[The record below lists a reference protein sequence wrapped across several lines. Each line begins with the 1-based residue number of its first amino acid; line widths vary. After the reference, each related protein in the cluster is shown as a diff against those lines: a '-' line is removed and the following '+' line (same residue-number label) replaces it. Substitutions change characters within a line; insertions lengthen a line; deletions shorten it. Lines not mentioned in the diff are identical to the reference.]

1 MILWLFNLS
10 LGLSVL
16 FIVFIE
22 NWFLIWV
29 FIELVTA
36 LLVLLASGGLSPRV
50 VEAISKYFVTQAIA
64 SIILLLGIMVR
75 IYTIGEVGGFSSYN
89 NVSLAFILSG
99 LFIKIAVFPNPFWFV
114 DVING
119 VGIKSGVYFVVVS
132 KLVPLYLYISLSQVD
147 RELFFIVGG
156 LGAVVVGSIY
166 AINQTSLRKII
177 ALSSVA
183 HLGWLVLGIP
193 YLTFSTCIVLFI
205 IYLLMVG
212 PLLWIVG
219 LYQIDDLNSTKHVYF
234 NSSFLLI
241 IILSLL
247 SLGGLPP
254 LAGFAYKW
262 VIFLGLFNAGKFLVC
277 VLLVLMSVVSLFFYL
292 RLCFSFYSSYL
303 PETFPFFFGVLMSS
317 NMGGKSFLIFIVGT
331 CIVML
336 GGLLLM
342 GPLTFTLLTW

>member
-1 MILWLFNLS
+1 M
-10 LGLSVL
+10 
-16 FIVFIE
+16 
-22 NWFLIWV
+22 
-29 FIELVTA
+29 
-36 LLVLLASGGLSPRV
+36 LVLLARGGLSPRV

-64 SIILLLGIMVR
+64 RIILLLGIMVR

-114 DVING
+114 DVIKG
-119 VGIKSGVYFVVVS
+119 VGIKRGVYFVVVS

-156 LGAVVVGSIY
+156 LGAVVVGRIY

-212 PLLWIVG
+212 PLL
-219 LYQIDDLNSTKHVYF
+219 
-234 NSSFLLI
+234 
-241 IILSLL
+241 
-247 SLGGLPP
+247 
-254 LAGFAYKW
+254 
-262 VIFLGLFNAGKFLVC
+262 
-277 VLLVLMSVVSLFFYL
+277 
-292 RLCFSFYSSYL
+292 
-303 PETFPFFFGVLMSS
+303 
-317 NMGGKSFLIFIVGT
+317 
-331 CIVML
+331 
-336 GGLLLM
+336 
-342 GPLTFTLLTW
+342 